1 MDTKIHRSEVF
12 APNRDELFLNRLCSD
27 IFRLE
32 QSGFSPDE
40 IKKMLG
46 TFNYVRVW
54 INTPRFLY
62 PTLSLPKGYVWK
74 SGVKYKCDYG
84 VKGYSE
90 KVTYVLLPIGR
101 DLYIK
106 GISVCGTNID
116 DPKIAIIKNWK
127 KLKGVD
133 VAKEF
138 DYYLRSFILD
148 FWKQNDLDLGFIEKI
163 TRKFDITE
171 AILKEYRSLV

>member
-1 MDTKIHRSEVF
+1 MF
-12 APNRDELFLNRLCSD
+12 GNRELN
-27 IFRLE
+27 
-32 QSGFSPDE
+32 
-40 IKKMLG
+40 
-46 TFNYVRVW
+46 
-54 INTPRFLY
+54 IN
-62 PTLSLPKGYVWK
+62 
-74 SGVKYKCDYG
+74 
-84 VKGYSE
+84 
-90 KVTYVLLPIGR
+90 
-101 DLYIK
+101 
-106 GISVCGTNID
+106 
-116 DPKIAIIKNWK
+116 AIIKNWK